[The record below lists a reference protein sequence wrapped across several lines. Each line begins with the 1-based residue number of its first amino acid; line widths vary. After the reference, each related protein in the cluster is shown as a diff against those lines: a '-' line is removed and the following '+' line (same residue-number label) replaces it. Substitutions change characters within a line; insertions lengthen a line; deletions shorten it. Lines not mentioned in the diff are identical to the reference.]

1 MNFEALL
8 FILIFIIPSNLI
20 SEEFSAVLIGFLG
33 ILYLIKN
40 KNTIKYYKEIKYIYL
55 SQIAIVLFAFLSL
68 LHTSVFLQ
76 SLSESFIYLD
86 VLIYFIIAL
95 NVKEK
100 SKVINPLVIT
110 AALSSAFFS
119 LYQGIHLN
127 TRISGTLGYANS
139 YALLLLCALFLSE
152 TLEDGKM
159 ILFSKMFLM
168 LGIIFTGSRN
178 TFFYLAVYLII
189 CLARQKRQHIFKQSI
204 SIFIFDVVLYTLFN
218 LLGKGFLA
226 LLFPMV
232 FIYYYIIETKTTS
245 KKFIYCCGIIVF
257 ISLISFS
264 MFTNTG
270 RRLLNTSYNSGVLQ
284 ERFVYYED
292 SIKQIKSNIWG
303 HGVSTFQYR
312 QFKEQSAFYDVKY
325 IHNSILQIAYDLG
338 ILPMLIFLALYIY
351 GGIKIFKA
359 KKNINYFTLY
369 IVIFL
374 HSLLDFDL
382 SYAPILIFLCLI
394 VAFCMEHKEVYKFN
408 LKSAVILPA
417 TSFSMATVILNLI
430 FFMGNLSLFLGNSN
444 SAMFFYK
451 IYANVSITDAAPFTA
466 IGDIYLKSGNFEQAE
481 SYYYIASNRNKD
493 DPRILWNLAYTKE
506 KNNKEGEALEYKS
519 MLLNYEKYNYKMYKF
534 YYTSLKD
541 QNLNTDQLER
551 IYYEN
556 LKSLN
561 PRAKYMKNQIL
572 SNFEDAVK

>member
-1 MNFEALL
+1 MNFEAIL

-152 TLEDGKM
+152 TLEDSKM

-226 LLFPMV
+226 LLSPMV
-232 FIYYYIIETKTTS
+232 FIYYYIMETKTTS

-284 ERFVYYED
+284 ERFIYYED
-292 SIKQIKSNIWG
+292 SINQIKNNIWG
-303 HGVSTFQYR
+303 HGISTFQYR

-382 SYAPILIFLCLI
+382 SYASILIFPCLI
-394 VAFCMEHKEVYKFN
+394 VAFCMEHKETYKLN
-408 LKSAVILPA
+408 MQSTIILPA
-417 TSFSMATVILNLI
+417 SVFSTAAVILNLI
-430 FFMGNLSLFLGNSN
+430 FFMGNLSLFLGSSN
-444 SAMFFYK
+444 SAVFFYK
-451 IYANVSITDAAPFTA
+451 IYANASIRDAAPFTA
-466 IGDIYLKSGNFEQAE
+466 IGDIYLKSKNFEQAE
-481 SYYYIASNRNKD
+481 NYYYIASNKNKD

-506 KNNKEGEALEYKS
+506 KNNKESEALDYKS
-519 MLLNYEKYNYKMYKF
+519 MLQNYEKYNCKMYKF

-561 PRAKYMKNQIL
+561 PRSKYMKNQL
-572 SNFEDAVK
+572 LPNFEDAVK